1 MFCKLLFCD
10 SDRWLL
16 LAVGGGNYN
25 GSKIDGGSDSAEIDM
40 GVVVLVI
47 IIMMLMMLVM
57 MVICCDDNKVG
68 GDKSFDCGKD
78 M

>member
-1 MFCKLLFCD
+1 M
-10 SDRWLL
+10 

-25 GSKIDGGSDSAEIDM
+25 GSKIDGGSDITEIDM

-68 GDKSFDCGKD
+68 GDKSFGCGKD
-78 M
+78 V

>member
-1 MFCKLLFCD
+1 M
-10 SDRWLL
+10 
-16 LAVGGGNYN
+16 LAVGGKI
-25 GSKIDGGSDSAEIDM
+25 GSGSDITEIGM

-68 GDKSFDCGKD
+68 GDKSFGCGKD
-78 M
+78 V

>member
-1 MFCKLLFCD
+1 M
-10 SDRWLL
+10 

-25 GSKIDGGSDSAEIDM
+25 GSKIDGSSDITEIDM
-40 GVVVLVI
+40 GAVVLV

-68 GDKSFDCGKD
+68 GDKRFGCGKD
-78 M
+78 V